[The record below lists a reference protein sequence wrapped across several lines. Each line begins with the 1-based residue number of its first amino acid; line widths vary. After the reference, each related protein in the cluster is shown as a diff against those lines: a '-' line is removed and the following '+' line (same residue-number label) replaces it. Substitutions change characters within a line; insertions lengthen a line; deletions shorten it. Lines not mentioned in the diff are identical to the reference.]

1 MCEENKRKEV
11 YDFIVDFV
19 SENLFPPSY
28 KHIAKSLGIKS
39 TETVSSYLQDLQML
53 GKIKLVKNG
62 KMDTK
67 IKLLNYHMVSVN
79 KNPMDA
85 LDDFK
90 KFLKSQNT
98 KPETKKTLFLGAL
111 YFMKFMGYISS
122 NKFKYLFR
130 EFNEDNK

>member
-67 IKLLNYHMVSVN
+67 IKLLGYKLVKEEKEEKVSIDDAISHFNYGLSHDIFSEPVSSYAELAVVALKELKDRTN
-79 KNPMDA
+79 K
-85 LDDFK
+85 K
-90 KFLKSQNT
+90 
-98 KPETKKTLFLGAL
+98 
-111 YFMKFMGYISS
+111 I
-122 NKFKYLFR
+122 
-130 EFNEDNK
+130 